1 MAQPCTGGSLRYH
14 RVLIKLSGEAL
25 MGRNG
30 YGIDVDVLNRIAAD
44 ICESADLGM
53 QLCVVVGGGN
63 IYRGLAGA
71 ANGMDRVSGDYM
83 GMLATVLNGL
93 ALGQALEANGRSA
106 RVMSAIPML
115 SICEPFI
122 RARALA
128 HLDDGHLVV
137 FVGGTGNPFFTT
149 DTTAAL
155 RAAEMGCD
163 AILKA
168 TQVDGVYDTDPA
180 SNPKA
185 RRYDALGYDD
195 VLRQDLRIM
204 DGAAI
209 ALARDNRIPIIVF
222 SIKGQGGLAAVLQGK
237 GSSTTIS

>member
-1 MAQPCTGGSLRYH
+1 MAQPRNGQPLRYR
-14 RVLIKLSGEAL
+14 RVIVKLSGEAL

-30 YGIDVDVLNRIAAD
+30 YGIDVDVLNRVAGD
-44 ICESADLGM
+44 ICEAAELGV
-53 QLCVVVGGGN
+53 QFCLVIGGGN
-63 IYRGLAGA
+63 IYRGLAA
-71 ANGMDRVSGDYM
+71 ATGGMDRVSGDYM

-115 SICEPFI
+115 SIAEPFI

-163 AILKA
+163 AIFKA
-168 TQVDGVYDTDPA
+168 
-180 SNPKA
+180 
-185 RRYDALGYDD
+185 
-195 VLRQDLRIM
+195 
-204 DGAAI
+204 
-209 ALARDNRIPIIVF
+209 
-222 SIKGQGGLAAVLQGK
+222 
-237 GSSTTIS
+237 